1 MAEYIDKQAA
11 LDALSAHKE
20 VLLYIMDKCGVTEEV
35 NKTLEIICNVPSA
48 DAVEVVR
55 CKDCKHWIPYDWMFS
70 EVWKSQNIDDYAESE
85 IGCTYCDMSMGAMD
99 YCSRGERKYD

>member
-1 MAEYIDKQAA
+1 MMADYIDRQAA

-55 CKDCKHWIPYDWMFS
+55 CADCKYYQDNNDGYPHEECRWGHDETPNED
-70 EVWKSQNIDDYAESE
+70 
-85 IGCTYCDMSMGAMD
+85 D
-99 YCSRGERKYD
+99 YCSYGERR